1 MYINI
6 YKHVTTI
13 NEKEVMILKVS
24 KKECISGFKRRNWGR
39 ERRNYVIISK
49 MRKTILKTTL

>member
-1 MYINI
+1 MLQLLI
-6 YKHVTTI
+6 K
-13 NEKEVMILKVS
+13 KEVMILKVS